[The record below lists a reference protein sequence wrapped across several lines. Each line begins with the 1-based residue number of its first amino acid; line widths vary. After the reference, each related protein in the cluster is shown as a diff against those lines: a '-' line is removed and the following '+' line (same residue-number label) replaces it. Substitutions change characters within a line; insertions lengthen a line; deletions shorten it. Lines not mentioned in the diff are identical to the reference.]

1 MGSQFAY
8 NMNHTNITFD
18 FAIIWFLKIILKWK
32 PLQWHT
38 TKKEKKTW
46 TIGTDKIQPKIKSN
60 LAILFVFHNDSLFFC
75 FTLASVTKR
84 SHIVMGAWL
93 THSINEIT
101 SISPCEH
108 VMWLANKT
116 HTHTQ
121 KNETLLKQSNNNCI
135 VSTAFINPFPLN
147 VNWMILNTDRW
158 FHFECFVLKRKEWL
172 SFTCLI
178 ICSHLLNRLN
188 LFTIRQNGWR
198 S

>member
-1 MGSQFAY
+1 MTY
-8 NMNHTNITFD
+8 NEERKKNMNN
-18 FAIIWFLKIILKWK
+18 
-32 PLQWHT
+32 WHWQNSA
-38 TKKEKKTW
+38 KN
-46 TIGTDKIQPKIKSN
+46 KIKSRN
-60 LAILFVFHNDSLFFC
+60 SIRLSQWFSVFLFHSRIGYQ
-75 FTLASVTKR
+75 TLAYCNGRMTNTFYKWNHVDFAMWTCDVTHKQ
-84 SHIVMGAWL
+84 
-93 THSINEIT
+93 N
-101 SISPCEH
+101 
-108 VMWLANKT
+108 T
-116 HTHTQ
+116 HTE
-121 KNETLLKQSNNNCI
+121 KNETHLKQSNNNCI